1 MTLPAWGIFSL
12 ATNAILSI
20 TVSLLL
26 LRNATWQGGSRVQAE
41 AAFGGANSTE
51 RTAMP
56 GEKRQLTYEEWLDVL
71 SKEAKAVIDNPPKRL
86 TVLTGDSLSLWFP
99 AELLPTETTWL
110 NQGISGESSDGLY
123 KRLKLLDN
131 TNPEAIFIMIGIN
144 DLLQNADSQ
153 ALIDNY
159 WKIVRDLHE
168 HHPNAQIIVQSIL
181 PHGGDTATWEG
192 RDRLKEISNDRI
204 SELNDELE
212 KLAETEGVNYLDLQ
226 ALFSDETGKIR
237 RELTTDGLHLN
248 EQGYL
253 VWRSAL
259 QVYTQLELD

>member
-26 LRNATWQGGSRVQAE
+26 LRNATWQGGSSVQAE
-41 AAFGGANSTE
+41 AAFGGANPTE
-51 RTAMP
+51 RTVP

-86 TVLTGDSLSLWFP
+86 TVLAGDSLSLWFP
-99 AELLPTETTWL
+99 AELLPKETTWL

-144 DLLQNADSQ
+144 DLLQDSDSQ
-153 ALIDNY
+153 TLIDNY
-159 WKIVRDLHE
+159 WKIVRDLRE
-168 HHPNAQIIVQSIL
+168 HHPNAKIIVQSIL
-181 PHGGDTATWEG
+181 PHGAETATWEG
-192 RDRLKEISNDRI
+192 RDRLKEVSNDRI

-212 KLAETEGVNYLDLQ
+212 KLADTEDVKYLDLQ
-226 ALFSDETGKIR
+226 ALFADETGKIR
-237 RELTTDGLHLN
+237 RELSTDGLHLN